1 MDIKKVGVVGCGLM
15 GRGIVEVTAAAGY
28 DVVVS
33 EVNKDLLDKGM
44 SAVRESLAKAAE
56 RGKLPEVEKDVIQN
70 RIRGTLK
77 LDDFNACDLV
87 IEAAVENMDLKKKIF
102 RDLDRICQ
110 PQAILA
116 TNTSCLSVTEIA
128 AVTNRQQNVLG
139 IHFFNPVPLMRL
151 VELVKTINTGDDT
164 LASARNY
171 AEKLGKTVVVAPDV
185 PGFIVNRLLASFLL
199 EAIRLYESGQV
210 TREDIDKAVR
220 LGLNHPMGPLML
232 GDLIGLDT
240 SLFICNAMYDE
251 FKDDRFAPPILLKR
265 MVSAGNLGRKS
276 GKGFYDYTKK

>member
-28 DVVVS
+28 EVVVS
-33 EVNKDLLDKGM
+33 EVSKDLLDKGM

-77 LDDFNACDLV
+77 LDDFKDCDLV
-87 IEAAVENMDLKKKIF
+87 LEAAVENMDLKKKIF

-210 TREDIDKAVR
+210 TKEDIDKAVR